1 MLLPSGTQTW
11 QWNSPSSSMIFANFD
26 AQLEGISQLDMFAY
40 RMVILA
46 KKHNKD

>member
-1 MLLPSGTQTW
+1 MAME
-11 QWNSPSSSMIFANFD
+11 NSPFSSMIFANFD